1 MVGGQKQSPGSED
14 EFGVSYTGGKEASA
28 VGREG
33 QGEKCWDLSQKV
45 TLTGQRVIT
54 VLQARYGATS
64 SRHSSH
70 SPAEQRLLNYCLQA
84 HSDPL
89 PVSVNKVLLE
99 NSCAHSFTF
108 CTLCGCCSATRA
120 ERSRNWMQNQKY
132 LLSGP

>member
-54 VLQARYGATS
+54 VLHRVRLPEPGG
-64 SRHSSH
+64 R
-70 SPAEQRLLNYCLQA
+70 PEQ
-84 HSDPL
+84 
-89 PVSVNKVLLE
+89 
-99 NSCAHSFTF
+99 
-108 CTLCGCCSATRA
+108 GCSQDWQPW
-120 ERSRNWMQNQKY
+120 S
-132 LLSGP
+132 